1 MAKFVRVGY
10 GHDGRGVDKATGEGY
25 VYLVNDN
32 VRTKAVIQPVAT
44 HYISQ
49 KKFVTTGQVLHAY
62 KSTSAKGKKAEEDS
76 PKKVEQA
83 LTRADL
89 GISPTEK
96 FKGKEYM
103 QELTRGGNV
112 QAYKQANPSAEF
124 YEKSE
129 KAQETYDSYT
139 KQFIDKGENK

>member
-10 GHDGRGVDKATGEGY
+10 GHDGRGVNKATGEGY

-44 HYISQ
+44 HYISG

-62 KSTSAKGKKAEEDS
+62 KTTSSKGQEAQQDS
-76 PKKVEQA
+76 PKPIEQA

-89 GISPTEK
+89 GINPTEK
-96 FKGKEYM
+96 FKGKDYM
-103 QELTRGGNV
+103 KELTRGGNV
-112 QAYKQANPSAEF
+112 AEYKQANPGAEF
-124 YEKSE
+124 YPKSE
-129 KAQETYDSYT
+129 QALETYDSYS
-139 KQFIDKGENK
+139 KQFYDKGENK

>member
-1 MAKFVRVGY
+1 MAKFVKVGY
-10 GHDGRGVDKATGEGY
+10 GHDGRGVNQATGEGY

-44 HYISQ
+44 HYISG

-62 KSTSAKGKKAEEDS
+62 KTTS
-76 PKKVEQA
+76 PKGQEAQQESPKPIEQA

-89 GISPTEK
+89 NINPTEK

-129 KAQETYDSYT
+129 QALQTYDSYA
-139 KQFIDKGENK
+139 KQFMNEGENK

>member
-10 GHDGRGVDKATGEGY
+10 GHDGRGVNKATGEGY

-62 KSTSAKGKKAEEDS
+62 KTTSAKGQETEQDS
-76 PKKVEQA
+76 PKKIEQA
-83 LTRADL
+83 LTRA
-89 GISPTEK
+89 SPRLATSTFLIMYK
-96 FKGKEYM
+96 F
-103 QELTRGGNV
+103 LCVSVNARDPADTRLNRKWQV
-112 QAYKQANPSAEF
+112 F
-124 YEKSE
+124 
-129 KAQETYDSYT
+129 
-139 KQFIDKGENK
+139 